1 MNDQTPEGKKSI
13 PKICCSNCL
22 FGTDELIPD
31 PAVTWKRGDPPKPKV
46 PGHRCRVANPPTGA
60 GFPAVPLGG
69 FCGLFTDRETHD
81 QPLRHLVSDAVKAD
95 GRDGR

>member
-13 PKICCSNCL
+13 SKICCSNCL

-31 PAVTWKRGDPPKPKV
+31 PGVTWKRGDPPKPKT
-46 PGHRCRVANPPTGA
+46 PGHRCRFTHPPTGA
-60 GFPAVPLGG
+60 GFPAVPLGS
-69 FCGLFTDRETHD
+69 FCGDFCDRETHD

>member
-1 MNDQTPEGKKSI
+1 MESQTTANKVSI

-46 PGHRCRVANPPTGA
+46 PGHRCRFTHPPTGA
-60 GFPAVPLGG
+60 GFPVLPLGS
-69 FCGLFTDRETHD
+69 FCGDFCDRETHD
-81 QPLRHLVSDAVKAD
+81 QPLRHLVSDAVKAE
-95 GRDGR
+95 GGTK